1 MSNIRLIIFI
11 LTTSINLTVFPLA
24 VKEVHTNQ
32 NKNTF
37 NKLFRRNFKLDQ
49 ALPKRFSFIYLFCNL
64 NISTNVCGFVH
75 IYRSIQRKTFSVQW
89 LPTKIRPYTK
99 IFWTANF
106 ATVMFTW
113 QRPVKH
119 LRWIILQ
126 ELLTGFSL

>member
-1 MSNIRLIIFI
+1 MFADLF
-11 LTTSINLTVFPLA
+11 TFTEEVF
-24 VKEVHTNQ
+24 KG
-32 NKNTF
+32 
-37 NKLFRRNFKLDQ
+37 KLFLCSDFQQKFDL
-49 ALPKRFSFIYLFCNL
+49 
-64 NISTNVCGFVH
+64 
-75 IYRSIQRKTFSVQW
+75 
-89 LPTKIRPYTK
+89 YTK